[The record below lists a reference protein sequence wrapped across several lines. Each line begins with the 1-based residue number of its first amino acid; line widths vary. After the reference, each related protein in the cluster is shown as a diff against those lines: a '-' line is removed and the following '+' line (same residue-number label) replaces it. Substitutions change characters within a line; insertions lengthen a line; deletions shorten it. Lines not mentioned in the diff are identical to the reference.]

1 MVAEQQSDLRSGAV
15 ESGGGQAWLPQGRA
29 GNGER
34 GGDASALPRVCA
46 GGRDVIGACVPP
58 RER

>member
-1 MVAEQQSDLRSGAV
+1 VVAEQQSNLTSGAV

-34 GGDASALPRVCA
+34 SGDASALPRVLR
-46 GGRDVIGACVPP
+46 GRA
-58 RER
+58 